1 MYYAAL
7 KAHFYTQSI
16 IIFEP
21 GTAGIRPGI
30 EELLKKKL
38 LKGRP
43 VHY

>member
-1 MYYAAL
+1 MYYVAL
-7 KAHFYTQSI
+7 KAHFYTQSV